1 MGALEMM
8 WACED
13 TERAA
18 RVRALDAIPWRRYDH
33 NSAQPLRWRGKS
45 YANIGWA
52 LPDVL
57 AQHPRA
63 TDAQVADLLDVDQQ
77 AVSRHRT
84 RVGIPP
90 ASQRCPV
97 NPYARKEES

>member
-1 MGALEMM
+1 MWHLSTWAYWALPEVT
-8 WACED
+8 AND
-13 TERAA
+13 TA
-18 RVRALDAIPWRRYDH
+18 RRFFELDRNNAPPI
-33 NSAQPLRWRGKS
+33 RWRGKS

-52 LPDVL
+52 LPDFYKAHPL
-57 AQHPRA
+57 AGDRF
-63 TDAQVADLLDVDQQ
+63 VADFLGVDRITVQK
-77 AVSRHRT
+77 HRT